1 MLEDSKKYKALCLFK
16 ENFPSTKSTHSIR
29 TCDISSVMVLSAQS
43 QYVTTEI
50 RQDGVAI
57 ISYNRPE
64 VANAINVNVMK
75 VMH

>member
-1 MLEDSKKYKALCLFK
+1 
-16 ENFPSTKSTHSIR
+16 
-29 TCDISSVMVLSAQS
+29 MVLSAQS